1 MSTSDKQ
8 QPTQRPRLPF
18 LGWCLLLST
27 IANISSLG
35 ILIYLA
41 FGMLDVRVRGGYVD
55 AYIQDGPA
63 VRAVTVEGPVT
74 VKTAPFSPLEVEGDV
89 TVKTG
94 PYSPL
99 DVRVAR

>member
-1 MSTSDKQ
+1 MSTADKQ
-8 QPTQRPRLPF
+8 KATQRPRLPF

-55 AYIQDGPA
+55 AYIQDRVHVTGA
-63 VRAVTVEGPVT
+63 VSVDGA
-74 VKTAPFSPLEVEGDV
+74 V